1 MAKAVADVNNPDE
14 KQGGF
19 AADNSD
25 ITGFSHMHDSG
36 TGGVCYELFL
46 RQCLG
51 ANDERKSPSLGNFP
65 IFPQTGCAGDIIN
78 NCFFT
83 KDERASRRIN
93 GTVVAKPGYFAVSLN
108 TSIHTEMTVT
118 NHTALYRFNFPS
130 NSSTISYQN
139 RTTLPYSPLILVDL
153 TDLPDSI
160 TNGVVQVDQ
169 TTGRLTGSGTF
180 NPSFGIGNYNLSFC
194 ADFSGAPLRDTGV
207 WINNRAGS
215 QPKMLKRVADG
226 VNSPPLPAGA
236 WTQFHPPPNNQ
247 ILARV
252 GVSFISTE
260 KACQNA
266 EAEIPDFG
274 FDKVQSAA
282 QDTWREKLSVI
293 EVDATGVSEELQTV
307 FWSGTYRSMISPQ
320 DYTGENPL
328 WNSTEPYYDSYYCIW
343 DSFRSIHPLLTLLD
357 PQSQTLMVRSLIDI
371 YRHEGNFP

>member
-1 MAKAVADVNNPDE
+1 M
-14 KQGGF
+14 
-19 AADNSD
+19 
-25 ITGFSHMHDSG
+25 
-36 TGGVCYELFL
+36 
-46 RQCLG
+46 
-51 ANDERKSPSLGNFP
+51 
-65 IFPQTGCAGDIIN
+65 
-78 NCFFT
+78 
-83 KDERASRRIN
+83 
-93 GTVVAKPGYFAVSLN
+93 AKPGFFAVSLN

-130 NSSTISYQN
+130 NLSTTLYQN
-139 RTTLPYSPLILVDL
+139 QTTLPYSPLILVDL

-160 TNGVVQVDQ
+160 TNGAVQVNE

-180 NPSFGIGNYNLSFC
+180 NPSFGIGTYNLSFC

-215 QPKMLKRVADG
+215 QPKMLKRMADG

-236 WTQFHPPPNNQ
+236 WTQFHPPPNDQ

-274 FDKVQSAA
+274 FDRVRDAA
-282 QDTWREKLSVI
+282 EDAWREKLSVI

-371 YRHEGNFP
+371 YRYEGRFS